1 VNKTT
6 RFLEQRNFAFW
17 VIASTVSIGLL
28 GVIDFL
34 TGYELSF
41 SLFYLIPIGAVAW
54 FGGRHLGWL
63 MSVLAALT
71 WLVAEILAGRQY
83 SQPAIHLWNTM
94 IRFGFFVIVTSLLTR
109 LRSVHDVE
117 WGHARTDYV
126 SGAMNARHFIESLE
140 MELMRARR
148 TRQPLTPAYID
159 LDNFKSVND
168 LLGHDVGDEVIR
180 SFVLA
185 LRSHLRA
192 TDAIARMGGDEFAL
206 LLPTAGQVEAELIIV
221 RLHNDLT
228 EQMGRNGWPVTF
240 SVGVI
245 TCLTMPHSV
254 HELIKAADEL
264 MYTVKNSSKNAVRF
278 ATYRQDPALK
288 TSSSGVVKDHD

>member
-1 VNKTT
+1 MNKTAG
-6 RFLEQRNFAFW
+6 FLERRSSTFGL
-17 VIASTVSIGLL
+17 IAGTLSIGLL

-41 SLFYLIPIGAVAW
+41 SLFYLIPIAAVSW
-54 FGGRHLGWL
+54 FGRRQLGWL

-71 WLVAEILAGRQY
+71 WLVAEILAGQRY

-94 IRFGFFVIVTSLLTR
+94 IRFGFFVVVTSLLAQ

-117 WGHARTDYV
+117 RGHARTDYL
-126 SGAMNARHFIESLE
+126 SGAMNARHFFESLE
-140 MELMRARR
+140 LELLRARR
-148 TRQPLTPAYID
+148 TRQPLTLAYID

-168 LLGHDVGDEVIR
+168 LLGHNVGDEVIR

-185 LRSHLRA
+185 LRKHLRA
-192 TDAIARMGGDEFAL
+192 SDVIARLGGDEFAL
-206 LLPTAGQVEAELIIV
+206 LLPTAGRAEAELIVV

-240 SVGVI
+240 SMGVI
-245 TCLTMPHSV
+245 TCLTTPHSV
-254 HELIKAADEL
+254 HELIKEADEL

-278 ATYRQDPALK
+278 ATYSQNFPLK
-288 TSSSGVVKDHD
+288 P